1 MMAIAR
7 APLRAPLLPVGILV
21 TMRVILVCVIREGQ
35 STPRVIQLDAFGLS
49 WQGAPGGS
57 AAPALLQPLHGR
69 HLLPGCFVRSV
80 HPEQSFTAAARSLG
94 KAVPGVVGHAGC
106 NRAWDGC
113 NLDVRSGRYCSVREA
128 AWHRLAVWRNFVIPW
143 AGACGASVA
152 LASGL
157 RPAFGV
163 HQRPSLLIS
172 GTVHR
177 EYAAAT
183 GRRLCGHAHFRFHVK
198 LFSSPAARRGLVGH
212 ITGSFWSMKA
222 SGNGVAPVAVGP
234 VATLPTPRSPRREPA
249 SKPVRDL
256 GTSAPTAARGQTRA
270 ARRPE
275 CPCPGNR
282 LTASRRTGKRK
293 ARAEP
298 KCIFDR
304 CGQQYGADAC
314 TARGEEDARN
324 EPQQS
329 RQVPADHCP
338 RLLYLSAEDGRAF
351 ATDEAKVARDCR

>member
-1 MMAIAR
+1 MARRAR
-7 APLRAPLLPVGILV
+7 WISRTGTPATPTWATPPAGLFCPFGASRAKFYRSRPELG
-21 TMRVILVCVIREGQ
+21 
-35 STPRVIQLDAFGLS
+35 
-49 WQGAPGGS
+49 GGS
-57 AAPALLQPLHGR
+57 TRGGRACWVQP
-69 HLLPGCFVRSV
+69 
-80 HPEQSFTAAARSLG
+80 SLG
-94 KAVPGVVGHAGC
+94 WVQSRCPK
-106 NRAWDGC
+106 R
-113 NLDVRSGRYCSVREA
+113 GRYCPVREG

-163 HQRPSLLIS
+163 HPRPSLLIS

-293 ARAEP
+293 ARAEL

-324 EPQQS
+324 EPQQT
-329 RQVPADHCP
+329 RQVPADHCA
-338 RLLYLSAEDGRAF
+338 RLLCLSAEDGRAF